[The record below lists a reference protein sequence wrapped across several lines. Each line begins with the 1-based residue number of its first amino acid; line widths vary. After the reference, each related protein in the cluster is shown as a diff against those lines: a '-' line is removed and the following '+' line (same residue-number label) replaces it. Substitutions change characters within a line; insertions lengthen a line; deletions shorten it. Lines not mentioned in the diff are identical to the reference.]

1 MPERLLRAVTATQ
14 QMTLDFDPGLVEKF
28 DHCLDAVRAGAFT
41 HNNPLKTIAADMDMS
56 QSELSRKLSGH
67 PDDPRHFTLKD
78 LEKYIEAT
86 GDVQPI
92 YWLVE
97 KYLTSETDKQ
107 ARAMSRLA
115 SVLPELEAL
124 LRAAKG
130 PA

>member
-1 MPERLLRAVTATQ
+1 MLNDAKHTETLKVWLTEREIVDLMR
-14 QMTLDFDPGLVEKF
+14 
-28 DHCLDAVRAGAFT
+28 
-41 HNNPLKTIAADMDMS
+41 IAADMDMS
-56 QSELSRKLSGH
+56 QSELSRKLAGH
-67 PDDPRHFTLKD
+67 PEDPRHFTLKD

-97 KYLTSETDKQ
+97 RYLASETDKQ

-130 PA
+130 NS